1 MVPRSA
7 LQARSSL
14 TRIAVVIALLIAL
27 GVAESPGVRA
37 QSGAGAATTTA
48 VEVTVWRSISDPAQL
63 YVSTRPAGGR
73 WRTLNTPLDLSMR
86 SASGRFHQSNA
97 VRVAVPLGRGVTA
110 TVEVTVWRSVA
121 DPALLYISTR
131 PAGGRWRTLDTPLD
145 LSMRSASGRF
155 HQSSAVRVAV
165 PVPDLVIDPPTV
177 SASRL
182 MPGQTFALSV
192 TVRNRGTGAAGDAT
206 LIYYRSDDATI
217 TAGDTEVGRD
227 RVAGLAA
234 SSGAS
239 EKSLRTQAPAAPGV
253 YYYGACV
260 TAVAGE
266 ADPTNNCSV
275 NAVRVEV
282 QAPDLVVDP
291 PTVSASHPMAGQAFA
306 LSITV
311 RNRGTGT
318 AGPATLTYYRS
329 DDATITTD
337 DTEVGRD
344 WVAAL
349 DTVPGTSEEST
360 RTQAPTTPGAYY
372 YGACVAAVTG
382 EANTTN
388 NCSAAVAVPV
398 AAFNLQQVSWVADG
412 LTSEER
418 RALGRIRYLAQVDLS
433 MSSQRVAGASW
444 LADGVTADDLG
455 IINNLES
462 LAGSHAAIAA
472 QLATVPDRTGHLIGD
487 ALRSVLWILSIDPD
501 RSEHLQQQ
509 AWFRDGLTE
518 EEAALIV
525 VLRSASDTEDV
536 FQDLL
541 RGGQV
546 QSETI
551 TLPLAGAVDLYA
563 VGRSSLALAG
573 QLERMRF
580 AAASL
585 EAFLETPWPKSAT
598 IALVE
603 LESDLGSDFGGWNS
617 GHSVV
622 VKHLSKGVTYHEL
635 AHFYFGAAT
644 GVRTPVWL
652 SEGAAEFL
660 ELHTLRLT
668 GDIGSVRALYAGDR
682 VRIAE
687 ECAPQGWATVQG
699 WNETGEWF
707 HICPYWL
714 GRQFLAGME
723 RTLGQAVVVAALRE
737 LFETGR
743 GTARTTTEDE
753 IYQAFL
759 TNTPPSQREAF
770 RLWYSCLHGRPIPGY
785 TTPPPRP
792 PVAPQSRDALAAL
805 YHATN
810 GPGWQS
816 SEHWLSD
823 APVDQWHG
831 VGVDCDGS
839 VIALDLTENQL
850 SGPIPPEL
858 GRLTKLTG
866 LSLADNQLSEP
877 IPPAL
882 GRLTHLTALD
892 LSKNQLTGPIP
903 LALGRLA
910 NLEDLRL
917 SSNQLT
923 GPIPPALGRLAN
935 LEDIRLSSNQL
946 TGPIPPDLG
955 RLTKLTGLGLA
966 DNQLSG
972 PIPPVLGGLANLR
985 WLYVERNLLTG
996 QIPAELGGLS
1006 KLDSLDLS
1014 GNQLSGPIP
1023 PALGRLAHLTN
1034 LDLWDNQLS
1043 GPIPP
1048 VLGDLANLT
1057 GLYLSGNQLSGPI
1070 PPALG
1075 RLATLT
1081 RLSLWGNQLSGPIP
1095 PALGRLAHLEYLYLN
1110 ENQLNGP
1117 IPPALG
1123 GLAHLTAL
1131 SLWDNQLSGPIP
1143 PALGRLAHLTNLNL
1157 GRNRLS
1163 GPIPPA
1169 LSGLANLTYLNLG
1182 GNQLNGPIPPEL
1194 GRLAHLEYLYLFG
1207 NQLTGCVP
1215 QGLMAAEDDDID
1227 HLGLAI
1233 CEDS

>member
-165 PVPDLVIDPPTV
+165 PVPDLVI
-177 SASRL
+177 
-182 MPGQTFALSV
+182 
-192 TVRNRGTGAAGDAT
+192 
-206 LIYYRSDDATI
+206 
-217 TAGDTEVGRD
+217 
-227 RVAGLAA
+227 
-234 SSGAS
+234 
-239 EKSLRTQAPAAPGV
+239 
-253 YYYGACV
+253 
-260 TAVAGE
+260 
-266 ADPTNNCSV
+266 
-275 NAVRVEV
+275 
-282 QAPDLVVDP
+282 DP